1 MMKFWH
7 LLRRWGSLGGIMLQ
21 SGTLKC
27 VFIMVIVSLSLV
39 FGFTFPGAPLNWF
52 ARHSTPNLPTNAQ
65 PQQMRAST
73 ESFTRPYSSNNGG
86 FFAPT
91 FPGNGSS
98 FDWSR
103 NGSEYIE
110 ARLRQNVLKSA
121 LGTIN
126 EVVREIETDKQ
137 EMLQD
142 DEFDKLVTAC
152 SDLIVFDSVDQ
163 SLDAPPS
170 LFKLRHARCL
180 QPRYLEVPTNEYD
193 CAYREE
199 VVHFKRCLL
208 KAKLENMSDA
218 LYSQFNIR
226 YRGAADALCRYLM
239 KFPAYEEQV
248 ATSLTVDTKEAIRE
262 WFCKSRHQE
271 LFNSAREMNL
281 ALGLEAAE
289 LEIWIAVC
297 PEPFWKKCLDE
308 LNYTRYEGLQ
318 DFLGQRLQHLIR
330 TQQRV
335 IDEYW
340 FYLRLITDLILF
352 SEVSPT
358 SPVAL
363 AGCLLPLDNF
373 ITKSDSQEAVQYKQY
388 RISELLKS
396 YIVSDDYVS
405 CQSRMLM
412 EKEYPGL
419 LADTANYI
427 LDTRTHCPQS
437 VSYATKIAAES
448 WLAGGPWIHE

>member
-1 MMKFWH
+1 
-7 LLRRWGSLGGIMLQ
+7 
-21 SGTLKC
+21 
-27 VFIMVIVSLSLV
+27 
-39 FGFTFPGAPLNWF
+39 
-52 ARHSTPNLPTNAQ
+52 
-65 PQQMRAST
+65 
-73 ESFTRPYSSNNGG
+73 
-86 FFAPT
+86 
-91 FPGNGSS
+91 
-98 FDWSR
+98 
-103 NGSEYIE
+103 
-110 ARLRQNVLKSA
+110 
-121 LGTIN
+121 
-126 EVVREIETDKQ
+126 
-137 EMLQD
+137 
-142 DEFDKLVTAC
+142 
-152 SDLIVFDSVDQ
+152 
-163 SLDAPPS
+163 
-170 LFKLRHARCL
+170 
-180 QPRYLEVPTNEYD
+180 
-193 CAYREE
+193 
-199 VVHFKRCLL
+199 
-208 KAKLENMSDA
+208 
-218 LYSQFNIR
+218 
-226 YRGAADALCRYLM
+226 M

-248 ATSLTVDTKEAIRE
+248 ATSLTVDKKEAIRE
-262 WFCKSRHQE
+262 WFSKSRHQE
-271 LFNSAREMNL
+271 LFNSARDLNL